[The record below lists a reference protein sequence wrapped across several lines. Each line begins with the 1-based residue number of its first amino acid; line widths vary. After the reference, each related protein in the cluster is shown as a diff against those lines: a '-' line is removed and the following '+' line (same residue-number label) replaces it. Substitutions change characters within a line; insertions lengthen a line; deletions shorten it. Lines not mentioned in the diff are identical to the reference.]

1 LPLQFSLALG
11 PLIYFYVL
19 KLTRPE
25 YKFSRK
31 DLLHFVPALLEPF
44 ILPNPVLPFL
54 TFISVIAYLYFSHQ
68 LIERFYHRQK
78 FTGGDR
84 YRFELRWLHH
94 LLAVFGLLWLLWVPL
109 AAAVY
114 FYHLGAQTYYLFYLS
129 VGGMLIWIGA
139 AAHSRP
145 DGGEPAV
152 KPLLPAGLK
161 QKGTWL
167 KKAVY
172 QNRYYEDPEL
182 TLSSLSEKLGLHTHE
197 LSRMLNTVLKKSFN
211 DFINEY
217 RVMDVIRKMQDPA
230 YANIPIWRE
239 YPRRA
244 KVVGVLVPR

>member
-1 LPLQFSLALG
+1 LICVNLYTSHINFYDMAVLGILFTGLNFALLLGFTKKINRPANRFLALALVVMVLWMIRISGIYTRLPLQFSLALG

-31 DLLHFVPALLEPF
+31 DLLHFIPALLEPV
-44 ILPNPVLPFL
+44 ILPNPVLPLL

-84 YRFELRWLHH
+84 YRFEWRWLHH
-94 LLAVFGLLWLLWVPL
+94 LLAGFGLLWLLWVPIT
-109 AAAVY
+109 AAVY
-114 FYHLGAQTYYLFYLS
+114 FYHLGAQTYHLFYLS

-145 DGGEPAV
+145 DSDELSFAKTFL

-161 QKGTWL
+161 QKRNLAQKG
-167 KKAVY
+167 
-172 QNRYYEDPEL
+172 R
-182 TLSSLSEKLGLHTHE
+182 SSKP
-197 LSRMLNTVLKKSFN
+197 VL
-211 DFINEY
+211 
-217 RVMDVIRKMQDPA
+217 
-230 YANIPIWRE
+230 
-239 YPRRA
+239 
-244 KVVGVLVPR
+244 